1 MGYFPRIGMRMI
13 KTAIAVGICFLI
25 SSITGGNEKPIFSA
39 IAAIICMQPYVEHSV
54 DVAFNRTIGTVIGAV
69 FGLLAA
75 SLSLYIPSEYEYL
88 QYLVISLTVIPV
100 LYTTVLMK
108 KPGASALA
116 GVVLLSI
123 TLSSGEATPLM
134 NAVNRSVETI
144 VGILVSL
151 GVNMAHLPRRR
162 EREFLFVSGFD
173 GAIFGEKTGIT
184 PYCIFELNQLLKDGM
199 AFTLATE
206 RTPASLMADIGMLHI
221 KLPIIAMDGAVLYD
235 MNEKRY
241 LACHGLS
248 KELTDKIEGFLRE
261 LDLHYFLNVVWQDVL
276 LIYYHDFKNEEE
288 QKLYQELRLSPH
300 RNYVYGERPEGGIVV
315 YILLVVTDETA
326 DFVTEK
332 LVEMDTEGELLFLRD
347 KSETPKDYCHLKIY
361 HKNATKEYMM
371 NRLLETMPQK
381 KTVVFGSNK
390 NDASMMKA
398 ADLAF
403 ATVDACDDAVK
414 AADYQLKGLGDS
426 IVRTMFHLYEPL
438 PWQSLPK
445 ELRNERKK
453 KVNSDGG
460 KIT

>member
-13 KTAIAVGICFLI
+13 KTAVAVGICFLI
-25 SSITGGNEKPIFSA
+25 SSLTGGDGKPIFSA

-75 SLSLYIPSEYEYL
+75 SLSLYVPPGYDYIHYL
-88 QYLVISLTVIPV
+88 IISLTIIPV

-123 TLSSGEATPLM
+123 TLSTGDGTPLM
-134 NAVNRSVETI
+134 NAISRSVETI

-162 EREFLFVSGFD
+162 EKDFLFVSGFD
-173 GAIFGEKTGIT
+173 GAISDEKTGIT
-184 PYCIFELNQLLKDGM
+184 PYCMFELNQLLKDGM
-199 AFTLATE
+199 AFTIATE
-206 RTPASLMADIGMLHI
+206 RTPASLMADIEMLHLS
-221 KLPIIAMDGAVLYD
+221 LPVIAMDGAVLYD
-235 MNEKRY
+235 MKEKRY

-248 KELTDKIEGFLRE
+248 KEMTRKIERFLE
-261 LDLHYFLNVVWQDVL
+261 AQDLHYFLNVVWQDVL

-288 QKLYQELRLSPH
+288 KKLYHELRLSPH
-300 RNYVYGERPEGGIVV
+300 RNYVYGERPEEGNVV
-315 YILLVVTDETA
+315 YILLVVTNETA
-326 DFVTEK
+326 NFVMER
-332 LVEMDTEGELLFLRD
+332 LAEIDIDCELLFLID
-347 KSETPKDYCHLKIY
+347 KSETPEEYCHLKIY

-390 NDASMMKA
+390 NDVSMMKA
-398 ADLAF
+398 ADF
-403 ATVDACDDAVK
+403 SYATAEATPEAIA
-414 AADYQLKGLGDS
+414 AADKQLKGQGDA
-426 IVRTMFHLYEPL
+426 IVRTIFHLYEPL
-438 PWQSLPK
+438 PWQRPPEQLK
-445 ELRNERKK
+445 
-453 KVNSDGG
+453 D
-460 KIT
+460 

>member
-1 MGYFPRIGMRMI
+1 MSYFPRIGMRMI

-25 SSITGGNEKPIFSA
+25 SGLTGGNGKPIFSA

-54 DVAFNRTIGTVIGAV
+54 DVAFNRIIGTIIGAF
-69 FGLLAA
+69 FGLVAA
-75 SLSLYIPSEYEYL
+75 SVSLYIPPKYEYVHF
-88 QYLVISLTVIPV
+88 LVISFTVIPV
-100 LYTTVLMK
+100 LYTTVLLK

-123 TLSSGEATPLM
+123 TLSTGDSTPIM
-134 NAVNRSVETI
+134 DAVNRSVETI

-151 GVNMAHLPRRR
+151 GVNMAHLPRCK
-162 EREFLFVSGFD
+162 EKDFLFVSGFD
-173 GAIFGEKTGIT
+173 GAIYGEKTGMT
-184 PYCIFELNQLLKDGM
+184 PYSIFELNQLLKDGM
-199 AFTLATE
+199 AFTIATE
-206 RTPASLMADIGMLHI
+206 RTPASLMADIGMLHM

-248 KELTDKIEGFLRE
+248 KELTEKIENFLKAF
-261 LDLHYFLNVVWQDVL
+261 DLHYFLNVVWQDVL

-288 QKLYQELRLSPH
+288 QKLYHQLRLSPH
-300 RNYVYGERPEGGIVV
+300 RNYVYGERPEDGIVV

-332 LVEMDTEGELLFLRD
+332 LIEMDKEREILFLRD

-371 NRLLETMPQK
+371 NRLLEKMPQK

-390 NDASMMKA
+390 NDASMMQA
-398 ADLAF
+398 ADLSF
-403 ATVDACDDAVK
+403 ATLDASDDAVK
-414 AADYQLKGLGDS
+414 ASDYQLKGTGDS
-426 IVRTMFHLYEPL
+426 IVRKMFHLYEPL
-438 PWQSLPK
+438 PWQTLPK
-445 ELRNERKK
+445 ELRNEKRKR
-453 KVNSDGG
+453 
-460 KIT
+460 

>member
-13 KTAIAVGICFLI
+13 KTAVAVGICFFI
-25 SSITGGNEKPIFSA
+25 SYLTGGDGKPIFSA

-54 DVAFNRTIGTVIGAV
+54 EVAFNRTIGTVIGAV

-75 SLSLYIPSEYEYL
+75 SLSLYVSSAYEYL
-88 QYLVISLTVIPV
+88 QYLIISFTVIPV
-100 LYTTVLMK
+100 LYTTVILK

-123 TLSSGEATPLM
+123 TLTGGEATPFM

-144 VGILVSL
+144 IGILVSL
-151 GVNMAHLPRRR
+151 GVNMMHLPRRR
-162 EREFLFVSGFD
+162 EKDFLFVSGFD
-173 GAIFGEKTGIT
+173 GAIYGDKTGIT

-199 AFTLATE
+199 AFTIATE
-206 RTPASLMADIGMLHI
+206 RTPASLMADIGLIHL
-221 KLPIIAMDGAVLYD
+221 KLPVIAMDGAVLYD
-235 MNEKRY
+235 LKERRY
-241 LACHGLS
+241 LACQGLS
-248 KELTDKIEGFLRE
+248 VEMTAKIEMFLHKM
-261 LDLHYFLNVVWQDVL
+261 DVHYFLNVVWQDVL

-288 QKLYQELRLSPH
+288 KKLYQQLRLSPH

-315 YILLVVTDETA
+315 YILLVVKDEVADLVTD
-326 DFVTEK
+326 K

-347 KSETPKDYCHLKIY
+347 KTETPHDYCHLKIY

-390 NDASMMKA
+390 NDATMMKA
-398 ADLAF
+398 ADVSF
-403 ATVDACDDAVK
+403 AAANADAEAIE

-426 IVRTMFHLYEPL
+426 IVRTIFHLYEPL

-445 ELRNERKK
+445 EFKNRRKK
-453 KVNSDGG
+453 KVD
-460 KIT
+460 

>member
-1 MGYFPRIGMRMI
+1 MTYFPRIGMRMI

-25 SSITGGNEKPIFSA
+25 SSLTGGNGKPIFSA

-54 DVAFNRTIGTVIGAV
+54 DVAFNRIIGTIIGAV
-69 FGLLAA
+69 FGLIAA
-75 SLSLYIPSEYEYL
+75 SVSLYIPPEYEYVHF
-88 QYLVISLTVIPV
+88 LVISLTVIPV
-100 LYTTVLMK
+100 LYTTVLLK

-116 GVVLLSI
+116 GVVLLSV
-123 TLSSGEATPLM
+123 TLSTGDSTPLM
-134 NAVNRSVETI
+134 DAVNRSVETI

-151 GVNMAHLPRRR
+151 GVNMAHLPRRK
-162 EREFLFVSGFD
+162 EKDFLFVSGFD
-173 GAIFGEKTGIT
+173 GVIYGEKTGMT
-184 PYCIFELNQLLKDGM
+184 PYSIFELNQLLKDGM
-199 AFTLATE
+199 AFTIATE
-206 RTPASLMADIGMLHI
+206 RTPASLMADIGMLHM

-248 KELTDKIEGFLRE
+248 KVMTEKIEAFLRE

-288 QKLYQELRLSPH
+288 QKLYHQLRLSPH
-300 RNYVYGERPEGGIVV
+300 RNYVYGERPEEGIVV
-315 YILLVVTDETA
+315 YILLVVKDETA

-332 LVEMDTEGELLFLRD
+332 LVEIDKERELLFLRD

-371 NRLLETMPQK
+371 NRLLEKMPQK

-390 NDASMMKA
+390 NDASMMQA
-398 ADLAF
+398 ADLSF
-403 ATVDACDDAVK
+403 VTVDASEDAVK
-414 AADYQLKGLGDS
+414 AADYQLRGAGDS
-426 IVRTMFHLYEPL
+426 IVRKMFHIYEPL

-445 ELRNERKK
+445 ELRNEKKK
-453 KVNSDGG
+453 KV
-460 KIT
+460 K